1 MNLKGNRD
9 VLARLPVVRSG
20 AARALLLSAAII
32 TAGVLLWAR
41 YFLPANVAL
50 TPIFLQLFVEF
61 DAQAAGW
68 TLVVLVLA
76 VFVSAAF
83 SGRRLLEWISD
94 HVGLLAAATAVLLCS
109 GSLVVYRNHPLSM
122 DEYAQYLQSQ
132 IFAAGKLSG
141 HFPPALM
148 DWLVPRGFQN
158 YFISVSRST
167 GAIASSY
174 WPSFALVLT
183 PFTALGI
190 PGACNPV
197 LSGLTLLA
205 VHRLAWRIYADREA
219 AALAVLLTLA
229 SPEFFINGMSYYSM
243 PAHMLANTLFAL
255 LLVEPTRSKA
265 LLAGIVGS
273 IALTLHNPFPHL
285 LFALPWILWIACRQD
300 GARLTFCLGAGYLP
314 LCLLLGIG
322 WLGFMGHVR
331 QAGLPPTNGGD
342 LGSMWHVLAVFSLP
356 DATIVLARLIGIAKI
371 WIWAVPGLLVLAA
384 AGAWKGWS
392 NPALRLLTLS
402 ALVTLLG
409 FFLVPVDQGH
419 GWGYRYF
426 HTAWIALPL
435 LAAGALTRTKVGRNV
450 RPFEDEGSRAF
461 VVNCAILMLL
471 IAGTL
476 RIVQVRNFINSDL
489 AQLPAYSGR
498 EHRIELINANYRS
511 YGADLVQNDPW
522 LRGDEIRMLSHGS
535 VSDAGM
541 MAQCFPD
548 LHEVFRDPHGAVWSG
563 APVSAPIQQAP

>member
-1 MNLKGNRD
+1 
-9 VLARLPVVRSG
+9 VLF
-20 AARALLLSAAII
+20 LSAAMI
-32 TAGVLLWAR
+32 TAGVLYWAR
-41 YFLPANVAL
+41 YFLPGNFAL
-50 TPIFLQLFVEF
+50 TPIFLQLFADF
-61 DAQAAGW
+61 DAQAASW
-68 TLVVLVLA
+68 ALIVLVLA
-76 VFVSAAF
+76 VFVSGAF
-83 SGRRLLEWISD
+83 SGRRLLVWIND
-94 HVGLLAAATAVLLCS
+94 HIRLLAAATVVLLCV
-109 GSLVVYRNHPLSM
+109 GSLTVYRNHPLSM

-141 HFPPALM
+141 HFPAALM

-158 YFISVSRST
+158 YFLSVSKST
-167 GAIASSY
+167 GAVASSY
-174 WPSFALVLT
+174 WPSFALLMT

-190 PGACNPV
+190 PWACNPV
-197 LSGLTLLA
+197 ISALTLLA
-205 VHRLAWRIYADREA
+205 AHRLALQIYADREA
-219 AALAVLLTLA
+219 AALVVLLTVA
-229 SPEFFINGMSYYSM
+229 SPEFFINGISYYSM

-255 LLVEPTRSKA
+255 LLIEPTRSRA

-285 LFALPWILWIACRQD
+285 LFALPWILWIAGRQD
-300 GARLTFCLGAGYLP
+300 GTRMTFCLGAGYLP

-331 QAGLPPTNGGD
+331 QAGLPPTSGGD

-356 DATIVLARLIGIAKI
+356 NATIVLARMIGIAKI
-371 WIWAVPGLLVLAA
+371 CVWAVPGLLVLAI

-402 ALVTLLG
+402 ALATLLG

-435 LAAGALTRTKVGRNV
+435 LAAGALTRTQVGRKV
-450 RPFEDEGSRAF
+450 RTFEDEGSRAF
-461 VVNCAILMLL
+461 LVTCAVLMLL
-471 IAGTL
+471 IGGTL
-476 RIVQVRNFINSDL
+476 RVMQVRNFINSDL

-498 EHRIELINANYRS
+498 EHRIELINASYNS

-522 LRGDEIRMLSHGS
+522 LRGDVIRMLSHGPEF
-535 VSDAGM
+535 DAHM
-541 MAQCFPD
+541 MAQYFPD
-548 LHEVFRDPHGAVWSG
+548 LHEVFRGPHGAVWSA
-563 APVSAPIQQAP
+563 APVPVQAPRPYE